1 MTMKVIGLTDCLI
14 GGTHLPRL
22 YVIKEDDWQLPLL
35 PLLYSVYTTLY
46 GTVYEMFSDAHQS
59 EHSSHPHFTERY
71 VTDNTIRTYIYC
83 LAKFFDHLKLTTG
96 GSSYTVSDFT
106 VSHYLNNELPTRNI
120 SRCSTMTHR
129 AAITSY
135 CNFLTYFGLSPYIKL
150 RLYRKT
156 IQLIESNNS
165 TPFHINYISSSNRTQ
180 LLMACKTLAEK
191 LIIRLGYEVGLRTS
205 EVAGLCLQGK
215 DELISLFQKLNSS
228 TYANQDYFSYWLKG
242 RYTKRGRSRWIY
254 FSRELLTDMER
265 YYKSE
270 RKLLLQSTDIDPD
283 NLFLRTD
290 KRFCGTAVG
299 KEYASRIFHRRAMAA
314 GLSPVLSFHD
324 LRHTFATELYHQ
336 ELTGHSGRETR
347 SESAALLVV
356 AQRLGHKLSRN
367 GTPQAT
373 TVRYIRMRLEMLEVE
388 NGSS

>member
-1 MTMKVIGLTDCLI
+1 MVMKVVRLTDCLI
-14 GGTHLPRL
+14 GDIHLPRL
-22 YVIKEDDWQLPLL
+22 FIMREDDWQLPLL
-35 PLLYSVYTTLY
+35 PLLYSVYTALF
-46 GTVYEMFSDAHQS
+46 GTVYELFSDTHQS
-59 EHSSHPHFTERY
+59 EHDSHTHFTEHY
-71 VTDNTIRTYIYC
+71 VTDNTIRTYINC
-83 LAKFFDHLKLTTG
+83 LARFFNYLKETSG
-96 GSSYTVSDFT
+96 GTSYNVSDFV
-106 VSHYLNNELPTRNI
+106 VSHYLNNELPNKNI
-120 SRCSTMTHR
+120 SRCSAMTHR

-135 CNFLTYFGLSPYIKL
+135 CNFLTYFGLSPYIKI

-156 IQLIESNNS
+156 IQLIESNDN
-165 TPFHINYISSSNRTQ
+165 TPFHINYISSYKRTQ

-205 EVAGLCLQGK
+205 EVSGLCLQGK

-254 FSRELLTDMER
+254 FSRELLADMER

-270 RKLLLQSTDIDPD
+270 RKLLLQSPDVDPD
-283 NLFLRTD
+283 TLFLRTD
-290 KRFCGTAVG
+290 RRFCGTAVG
-299 KEYASRIFHRRAMAA
+299 KEYASRIFRRRAMAA
-314 GLSPVLSFHD
+314 GLSPELSFHD